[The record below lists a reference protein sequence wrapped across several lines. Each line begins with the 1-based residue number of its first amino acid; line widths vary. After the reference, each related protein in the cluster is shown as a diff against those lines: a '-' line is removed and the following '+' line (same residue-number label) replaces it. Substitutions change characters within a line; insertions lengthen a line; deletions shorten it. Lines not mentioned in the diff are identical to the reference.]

1 MYFIS
6 TIRIAGCIVDDC
18 RTICFTSNYGD
29 AYQSVLNNVV
39 DMFENGYYQYAVIT
53 FMKEGEFYPS
63 QVEQQWFQFKPLT
76 DDIYK
81 VNSNDYEIVTI
92 DKPHELK
99 DYRPYIIG

>member
-29 AYQSVLNNVV
+29 AYQSVLNNAV

-63 QVEQQWFQFKPLT
+63 QVEQQWFQFKPLQ
-76 DDIYK
+76 DGGYDI
-81 VNSNDYEIVTI
+81 STI